1 MKGPQVRESEKLTKE
16 ILRETDVLYVTRIQ
30 KERFT
35 DLDQYN
41 VSAYRIFSITTLMVL
56 IDFVFNIRRR

>member
-1 MKGPQVRESEKLTKE
+1 MRESEKLTKE

-41 VSAYRIFSITTLMVL
+41 VSASTSPSLL
-56 IDFVFNIRRR
+56 